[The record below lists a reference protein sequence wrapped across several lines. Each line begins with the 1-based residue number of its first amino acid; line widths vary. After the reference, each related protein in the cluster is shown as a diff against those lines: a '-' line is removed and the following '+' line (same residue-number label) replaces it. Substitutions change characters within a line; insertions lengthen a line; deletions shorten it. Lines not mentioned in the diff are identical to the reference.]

1 MTTLSVILGDGRPG
15 PHLLAIFRPLLQALN
30 PGDEVIC
37 PLQAEGAGGLYALRQ
52 AAGSRPLAVFG
63 TDNPHG
69 APPPGAVALRP
80 ILTGGCPPAG
90 GIVGLCLARAQGDAI
105 LWLPGPVVPDF
116 SALPRLRAAVAKGGD
131 LAIDRDGLLVLR
143 CDLARRAV
151 LPLPEAPSGLER
163 AAWYWRA
170 RLSARYPHGPLAET
184 GCTAVFGPP
193 PPQEPPE
200 TAFSLFDTL
209 DRLIVDTGG
218 SAEARHDGLT
228 WLLSGLA
235 RDLEALPAWRLWPYA
250 TAARAV
256 AVRLDPDALPDQ
268 RAETARRALA
278 MLADKPL
285 WEVVLDWQAMR
296 LAGQTPGA
304 AQDKAIAQA
313 RALWRGM
320 RAAP

>member
-15 PHLLAIFRPLLQALN
+15 PDLKAIFRPLLQALN

-37 PLQAEGAGGLYALRQ
+37 PLLASGAGDLHGLRQ
-52 AAGSRPLAVFG
+52 DAGTRRLAVFG

-69 APPPGAVALRP
+69 TPPPGAVALRP
-80 ILTGGCPPAG
+80 VLTGGFPPPG
-90 GIVGLCLARAQGDAI
+90 GIVGFCLARAQGDAI

-116 SALPRLRAAVAKGGD
+116 SALPRLRSALAKGSD
-131 LAIDRDGLLVLR
+131 LAIARDGLLLLR
-143 CDLARRAV
+143 RDLARRAV
-151 LPLPEAPSGLER
+151 LPLPEAPPGLER

-170 RLSARYPHGPLAET
+170 RLVTRFPHGPLAET
-184 GCTAVFGPP
+184 GCTAIFGPP
-193 PPQEPPE
+193 PAQEPPE
-200 TAFSLFDTL
+200 AAFALFDTL
-209 DRLIVDTGG
+209 DRLIVDAGG
-218 SAEARHDGLT
+218 GAEARREGLV
-228 WLLSGLA
+228 WLLGGVA
-235 RDLEALPAWRLWPYA
+235 RDLEALPEWRLWTYA

-256 AVRLDPDALPDQ
+256 ADRLHPDPLPDQ
-268 RAETARRALA
+268 QAETARRALA

-285 WEVVLDWQAMR
+285 WEAVLDWQAMR
-296 LAGQTPGA
+296 LAGQAPGA